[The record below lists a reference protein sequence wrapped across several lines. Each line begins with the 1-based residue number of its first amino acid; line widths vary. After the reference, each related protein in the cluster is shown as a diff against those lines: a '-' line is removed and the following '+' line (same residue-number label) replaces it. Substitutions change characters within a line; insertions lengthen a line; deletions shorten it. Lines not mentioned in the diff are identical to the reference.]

1 MNINSNID
9 EIPTDAIIDSSYNSV
24 AASEKAKEYNS
35 QNRKIRQ
42 FILWYKW
49 CKWYEHSKKK
59 WEQWWYW
66 CHLLATKNTGSV
78 NNGVRNNK

>member
-42 FILWYKW
+42 FIL
-49 CKWYEHSKKK
+49 
-59 WEQWWYW
+59 
-66 CHLLATKNTGSV
+66 
-78 NNGVRNNK
+78 